1 MLNVNFKCC
10 TVSLIAFPALTFTV
24 FPSQKISFMCLG
36 EAGLKQHRSFLSQID
51 FSTGQPG
58 CKWMMP
64 RQSLSPAQ
72 PDGIL
77 KCSEGQLSYP
87 GTSNY

>member
-10 TVSLIAFPALTFTV
+10 TVSLITFPALTFTV

-36 EAGLKQHRSFLSQID
+36 EAGLKQNHSFLSQVD
-51 FSTGQPG
+51 FSTGGPG

-64 RQSLSPAQ
+64 HIGNQVPLNTDNPFLTLNQ
-72 PDGIL
+72 MVF
-77 KCSEGQLSYP
+77 
-87 GTSNY
+87 